1 MSNAA
6 LSWGV
11 GQLLVLRGRN
21 GPLNLT
27 LDQFLQQIR
36 FL

>member
-1 MSNAA
+1 MSNAK

-36 FL
+36 CL